1 MKPNRCVVTVV
12 TIGLL
17 AVLCFVS
24 GTGPA
29 RAGARPVASPAVT
42 RGNETFQQSCAQC
55 HGRRGKGDGLAA
67 SSLTPR
73 PANLATLAKR
83 NGTFPRARVESI
95 FTGTA
100 PVEAHTSVMMIWR
113 ALFLADANGNQAAVD
128 ARVSDLLAFI
138 ESIQVK

>member
-42 RGNETFQQSCAQC
+42 RGNETFQQSCAVC

-67 SSLTPR
+67 SSRCLESGR
-73 PANLATLAKR
+73 VLAGLDDH
-83 NGTFPRARVESI
+83 E
-95 FTGTA
+95 
-100 PVEAHTSVMMIWR
+100 HH
-113 ALFLADANGNQAAVD
+113 
-128 ARVSDLLAFI
+128 
-138 ESIQVK
+138 